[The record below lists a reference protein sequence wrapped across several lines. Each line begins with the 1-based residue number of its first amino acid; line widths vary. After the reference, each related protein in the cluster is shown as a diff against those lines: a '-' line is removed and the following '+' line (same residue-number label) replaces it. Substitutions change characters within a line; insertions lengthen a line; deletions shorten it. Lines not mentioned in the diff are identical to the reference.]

1 MAAPQLTG
9 ISHLDLSVSDVEVS
23 AAWYERVFGFRR
35 MRRIDLA
42 SRTMVVLV
50 APGTGLVVGLNAHVG
65 RPDGRFDERRVG
77 LDHVG
82 FAVAE
87 RGDLDTW
94 EAHLTAH
101 GVEHSPVADT
111 ESGAALVFRDPDHI
125 QLEMWWSKPATDVGP
140 GREPDAATMPAT
152 GTIRRGSRYGV
163 EETVHRLTDA
173 ARARGITVFATI
185 DHAQGARSEGFDM
198 PETQVVIVGNPAVG
212 TPAMLSAP
220 DLALAL
226 PTRLLV
232 RAAASGT
239 EVLFEDPAALATRYG
254 LTPEHEAAL
263 GGISHLVTVVES

>member
-1 MAAPQLTG
+1 MTAPALTG

-23 AAWYERVFGFRR
+23 AAWYEQVFGFTRVRR
-35 MRRIDLA
+35 VDLP
-42 SRTMVVLV
+42 SRTMVVLIS
-50 APGTGLVVGLNAHVG
+50 PGTGLVVGLNAHAA
-65 RPDGRFDERRVG
+65 RPDGPFDERRVG

-87 RGDLDTW
+87 RGDLDAW

-111 ESGAALVFRDPDHI
+111 GSGAALVFRDPDHI
-125 QLEMWWSKPATDVGP
+125 QLEMWWSKPATDVGTS
-140 GREPDAATMPAT
+140 REPEGATMAT
-152 GTIRRGSRYGV
+152 SGTIRRGSRYGV

-185 DHAQGARSEGFDM
+185 DHALGARSAGIDM
-198 PETQVVIVGNPAVG
+198 PETQVLIVGNPAVG
-212 TPAMLSAP
+212 TPAMLAAP

-239 EVLFEDPAALATRYG
+239 EVVFEDPAALATRYG
-254 LTPEHEAAL
+254 LTPEHAAAL
-263 GGISHLVTVVES
+263 GGISHLVTVVET